1 MITVTHQQA
10 RFRLAEIIKPI
21 FNQKFVE
28 TVNLH
33 LSDYNEA
40 QIPEMLIKN
49 RCAVEQL
56 VDKEQYEGSSSEIL
70 CCFYFR
76 YWIAV
81 NQLASEN
88 PLHKMGIPD
97 NDKDVL
103 KFFLFDYIEV

>member
-10 RFRLAEIIKPI
+10 RIRFAEIIKPI
-21 FNQKFVE
+21 FNQNFVE

-33 LSDYNEA
+33 LSDYNET
-40 QIPEMLIKN
+40 QIPELLIKN

-56 VDKEQYEGSSSEIL
+56 VDKNQYDDSSPEIL

-76 YWIAV
+76 YWIAI
-81 NQLASEN
+81 NRLASEN
-88 PLHKMGIPD
+88 PLLKMGIPE
-97 NDKDVL
+97 NDKEVL